1 MAVRQSIKLFIYHL
15 YICLSIYLSSIYIS
29 NYLFIPISFK
39 VVPRLLTPESDYH
52 TSGEENMSAD
62 SPPPPPPP
70 PEVRFPRQSSAS
82 TSYTPR
88 QTPLAHSRQTPSS
101 QSAPALRPRTYT
113 SVPAVVISG
122 DEMGAAD
129 SWGEGDKDSGEEI
142 SCSSGGEDM
151 DTSLSSSGKYIK
163 IF

>member
-1 MAVRQSIKLFIYHL
+1 MFIYLFIYK
-15 YICLSIYLSSIYIS
+15 SI
-29 NYLFIPISFK
+29 K

-82 TSYTPR
+82 TSYTR
-88 QTPLAHSRQTPSS
+88 QTPMHPRHTPTSI
-101 QSAPALRPRTYT
+101 SAPALRPRIYT

-122 DEMGAAD
+122 DELGAAD

-151 DTSLSSSGKYIK
+151 DTSLSSAGKFIK
-163 IF
+163 IFKLQNKGIILYSASRGKENEKYIIN

>member
-1 MAVRQSIKLFIYHL
+1 MHKTIYLSFLYKSVYLHIFYL
-15 YICLSIYLSSIYIS
+15 YIQLSIYM
-29 NYLFIPISFK
+29 ISFK

-88 QTPLAHSRQTPSS
+88 QTPLVHSRQTPSS